1 MANENY
7 YYPTPV
13 LANGTTPQYGMRQ
26 QQQFVPAMEN
36 NNNTGLMTILVNSE
50 EEVGYYPVA
59 AGLTVML
66 VSFNLGKF
74 WLKSTGKNGVPVPLR
89 EFSFEEKQVQ
99 QVDTSYATKE
109 EIQSL
114 NEKLD
119 KLIAELGGTKE

>member
-1 MANENY
+1 MANEPY
-7 YYPTPV
+7 YYPTQIV
-13 LANGTTPQYGMRQ
+13 GNGTAPQFGMRQ
-26 QQQFVPAMEN
+26 QQFAPTVEN
-36 NNNTGLMTILVNSE
+36 NSNTGLMTILVNSE
-50 EEVGYYPVA
+50 DEVGYYPVA

-99 QVDTSYATKE
+99 PVDTSYATKE
-109 EIQSL
+109 EIKSL